1 MWSKLDEVL
10 GAALLTGTAMLAM
23 ILGYDS
29 GVAQACIAGV
39 VALLA
44 VQNVKKQDKE
54 N

>member
-1 MWSKLDEVL
+1 MWNKLDEVL
-10 GAALLTGTAMLAM
+10 GAAMLTGTAMLAM
-23 ILGYDS
+23 VLGYNS

-44 VQNVKKQDKE
+44 VQNVKKRNKE